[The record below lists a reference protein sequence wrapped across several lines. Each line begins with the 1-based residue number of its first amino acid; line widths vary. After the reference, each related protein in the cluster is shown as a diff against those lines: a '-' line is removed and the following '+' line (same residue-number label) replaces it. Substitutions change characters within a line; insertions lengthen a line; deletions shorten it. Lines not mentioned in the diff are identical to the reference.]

1 MKDQRL
7 NRQIELQVSGLHVR
21 EAEGEQKSRTVEGY
35 AMLFGVRSVN
45 LTPWS
50 SEREVYEV
58 MEPGCITQ
66 DLLSRSDVVLTAF
79 HNNQLILGR
88 WRQGKGTLALEID
101 QRGLKI
107 RCTLAETATADEL
120 LSAIERGDISGMSF
134 AFTADEEDN
143 ENGVS
148 YEKTLEK
155 TAEGKAVWLRH
166 VKKVT
171 GLYDVTI
178 AGHPAYEQTTIEA
191 REIDEAIKRACG
203 DDDKQRE
210 EEEKAKAEA
219 EAKAEEERKAREEE
233 EKKKAEEEAAAK
245 AKAEEEAK
253 AAAEAE
259 AKAKADK
266 EREQRHMVQRAH
278 LQRQQDVE
286 SYFIN

>member
-1 MKDQRL
+1 MDKKFK
-7 NRQIELQVSGLHVR
+7 RQIDLPVSELHVR
-21 EAEGEQKSRTVEGY
+21 EAGEGEKSRTVEGY

-50 SEREVYEV
+50 STREVYEI
-58 MEPGCITQ
+58 MEPGCLTT
-66 DLLSRSDVVLTAF
+66 DLLNRSDVVLTAF
-79 HNNQLILGR
+79 HNNQMILGR
-88 WRQGKGTLALEID
+88 WRQGKGTLSLEID

-148 YEKTLEK
+148 YER
-155 TAEGKAVWLRH
+155 TAEQTADGKEVWLRH

-191 REIDEAIKRACG
+191 REVDEFLDAKLRACG
-203 DDDKQRE
+203 GGEDE
-210 EEEKAKAEA
+210 
-219 EAKAEEERKAREEE
+219 EAKR
-233 EKKKAEEEAAAK
+233 
-245 AKAEEEAK
+245 KAEEEAK
-253 AAAEAE
+253 AREAAEKAAAE
-259 AKAKADK
+259 AKAKEEQEAA
-266 EREQRHMVQRAH
+266 EREARMLEEQEQRFRESRALRMRAQKLRAINH
-278 LQRQQDVE
+278 FIE
-286 SYFIN
+286 SL

>member
-1 MKDQRL
+1 MSKQE
-7 NRQIELQVSGLHVR
+7 RQIELQASELHVR
-21 EAEGEQKSRTVEGY
+21 EAGDGKKGRTVEGY

-50 SEREVYEV
+50 QEREVYEI
-58 MEPGCITQ
+58 MERGCITP
-66 DLLSRSDVVLTAF
+66 DLLNRSDVVLTAF

-88 WRQGKGTLALEID
+88 WRKGTGTLSLEID

-148 YEKTLEK
+148 YERTNEQ
-155 TAEGKAVWLRH
+155 TADGKVVWLRH
-166 VKKVT
+166 VKRVT

-191 REIDEAIKRACG
+191 REIDEAIKRSCG
-203 DDDKQRE
+203 ETD
-210 EEEKAKAEA
+210 
-219 EAKAEEERKAREEE
+219 EERKAREAKE
-233 EKKKAEEEAAAK
+233 AEEAAAK
-245 AKAEEEAK
+245 AKAEEAAKREQEEREAAEKAK
-253 AAAEAE
+253 AEEE
-259 AKAKADK
+259 AKAKAEAEEK
-266 EREQRHMVQRAH
+266 AKREAQQRHMVQRAH
-278 LQRQQDVE
+278 LQRQQEEE
-286 SYFIN
+286 SLFIN

>member
-1 MKDQRL
+1 MDKKL
-7 NRQIELQVSGLHVR
+7 KRQIDLQVSELHVR
-21 EAEGEQKSRTVEGY
+21 EAAEGEKSRTVEGY

-50 SEREVYEV
+50 STREVYEI
-58 MEPGCITQ
+58 MEPGCLTA
-66 DLLSRSDVVLTAF
+66 DLLNRSDVVLTAF
-79 HNNQLILGR
+79 HNNQMILGR
-88 WRQGKGTLALEID
+88 WRQGKGTLSLEID

-148 YEKTLEK
+148 YER
-155 TAEGKAVWLRH
+155 TAEQTADGKEVWLRH

-191 REIDEAIKRACG
+191 REVDEFLDAKLRACG
-203 DDDKQRE
+203 GETDEEKAAREKKEAEEKAAADAKAKE
-210 EEEKAKAEA
+210 EEEA
-219 EAKAEEERKAREEE
+219 
-233 EKKKAEEEAAAK
+233 KKKAEEDERELEEQAQRFRESRAMMMRAK
-245 AKAEEEAK
+245 ARILN
-253 AAAEAE
+253 
-259 AKAKADK
+259 DDI
-266 EREQRHMVQRAH
+266 
-278 LQRQQDVE
+278 LE
-286 SYFIN
+286 SLIY

>member
-1 MKDQRL
+1 MSKIE
-7 NRQIELQVSGLHVR
+7 RQIELQASELHVR
-21 EAEGEQKSRTVEGY
+21 EAGDGKKGRTVEGY
-35 AMLFGVRSVN
+35 AMLFGVRSLN

-50 SEREVYEV
+50 SERVVYEI
-58 MEPGCITQ
+58 MEPGCITP

-88 WRQGKGTLALEID
+88 WRKGNGTLSLEID

-134 AFTADEEDN
+134 AFTADEEDSV
-143 ENGVS
+143 NGVS
-148 YEKTLEK
+148 YEKTAEK

-171 GLYDVTI
+171 GLFDVTI

-203 DDDKQRE
+203 DADKERE
-210 EEEKAKAEA
+210 EAEAAAKAKAEQEEAERKAREEKEAEEKAKAEA
-219 EAKAEEERKAREEE
+219 EAKAKE
-233 EKKKAEEEAAAK
+233 EKEQ
-245 AKAEEEAK
+245 
-253 AAAEAE
+253 
-259 AKAKADK
+259 K
-266 EREQRHMVQRAH
+266 EREQRRMVAKAH

-286 SYFIN
+286 SLFIN

>member
-1 MKDQRL
+1 MDKKL
-7 NRQIELQVSGLHVR
+7 KRQIDLQVSELHVR
-21 EAEGEQKSRTVEGY
+21 EAAEGEKSRTVEGY

-50 SEREVYEV
+50 STREVYEI
-58 MEPGCITQ
+58 MEPGCLTA
-66 DLLSRSDVVLTAF
+66 DLLNRSDVVLTAF
-79 HNNQLILGR
+79 HNNQMILGR
-88 WRQGKGTLALEID
+88 WRQGKGTLSLEID

-148 YEKTLEK
+148 YER
-155 TAEGKAVWLRH
+155 TAEQTAYGKEVWLRH

-191 REIDEAIKRACG
+191 REVDEFLDKHLRACG
-203 DDDKQRE
+203 GETD
-210 EEEKAKAEA
+210 EEKAAREKKEAEEKAAA
-219 EAKAEEERKAREEE
+219 EAKAKEEE
-233 EKKKAEEEAAAK
+233 EAKKKAEEEEREL
-245 AKAEEEAK
+245 EEQAQRF
-253 AAAEAE
+253 
-259 AKAKADK
+259 
-266 EREQRHMVQRAH
+266 REQRAMMMRAKARIVSEDI
-278 LQRQQDVE
+278 LE
-286 SYFIN
+286 SLSY

>member
-1 MKDQRL
+1 MSKL
-7 NRQIELQVSGLHVR
+7 ERQIELQVSELHVR
-21 EAEGEQKSRTVEGY
+21 ETGDGKKSRTVEGY
-35 AMLFGVRSVN
+35 AMLFGVRSLN

-50 SEREVYEV
+50 SERVVYEI
-58 MEPGCITQ
+58 MEPGCITP

-88 WRQGKGTLALEID
+88 WRKGNGTLSLEID

-134 AFTADEEDN
+134 AFTADEEDSV
-143 ENGVS
+143 NGVS
-148 YEKTLEK
+148 YEKTAEK

-166 VKKVT
+166 VKRVT

-203 DDDKQRE
+203 DADKERE
-210 EEEKAKAEA
+210 EAEAAAKAKAEQEEAERKAREEKEAEEKAKAEA
-219 EAKAEEERKAREEE
+219 EAKEQ
-233 EKKKAEEEAAAK
+233 
-245 AKAEEEAK
+245 EAK
-253 AAAEAE
+253 EQAQREAVAVMRMRQNQLKLQEDAEI
-259 AKAKADK
+259 
-266 EREQRHMVQRAH
+266 
-278 LQRQQDVE
+278 
-286 SYFIN
+286 Y